1 MFGKSVSK
9 RGLSER
15 MKKEMPM
22 RTPKELIES
31 RAKIINISAMQDLL
45 EKTRA
50 VNRMLQ
56 SKKST
61 GSHNFQKLAK
71 LLCEQSAA
79 NVYMIDRQGRI
90 LGYGWTSEYDCD
102 IMENLLESGYM
113 PEEYVDKLNE
123 INESVLNHTDH
134 GLCAYSNEP
143 CTYSNKHVVYVPING
158 GGERLGTL
166 ILARFGYPFDTRD
179 LVLGEYLATVVGL
192 EILHDRA
199 RQIEKRAHENL
210 VVQMALRALSYS
222 EVESIKHIVRE
233 LGSEEGVVVASK
245 VADEAGV
252 TRSVIVNALRKLES
266 AGVIESRSLGMKGTY
281 VKILNPLFMERIG
294 FPED

>member
-1 MFGKSVSK
+1 
-9 RGLSER
+9 

-22 RTPKELIES
+22 KTPKELIES

-71 LLCEQSAA
+71 LLCEQSTA

-281 VKILNPLFMERIG
+281 VKILSPLFMERIG